1 VIELENKFF
10 FKPNGIAWRNVPLQ
24 NPFREKLRRQLRFNL
39 IDLTDRATIHD
50 SKKSIGRE
58 IASLSPRME
67 NINEDCLHSIDGD

>member
-10 FKPNGIAWRNVPLQ
+10 FQAQW
-24 NPFREKLRRQLRFNL
+24 LRLKERSSPESFSQKIRGQLRFNL
-39 IDLTDRATIHD
+39 IDLVDRATIHD

-58 IASLSPRME
+58 IASLGPRTE